1 MYFQIEKY
9 ISNILYQNK
18 KNMQGEMGF
27 ILLLYF
33 LLFSMEMFVCEMG
46 MAVYPPWWVVGDFCG
61 LVKWEKSRKE

>member
-46 MAVYPPWWVVGDFCG
+46 MAVYPPWWVVGDFCV
-61 LVKWEKSRKE
+61 LVKGEKSRKE